1 MSPARPRVQ
10 PVATFLVERYW
21 PGVTLEAFTEAA
33 GRLSDSVD
41 RLRREG
47 AAIRTVAATLVPS
60 DEAAYWIVDAPSIDL
75 VGKACQGAGMG
86 AERIVPAI
94 ELRPSAQ
101 LRAVGPGRRMGEAVA
116 EGDDAEIAAS
126 MGRVTGDGGTPR

>member
-1 MSPARPRVQ
+1 MSPTRPRAR

-33 GRLSDSVD
+33 WRLGDSVD
-41 RLRREG
+41 RLRRDG
-47 AAIRTVAATLVPS
+47 AAIQTVASTLVPS
-60 DEAAYWIVDAPSIDL
+60 DGAAYWIVDAPSIDL
-75 VGKACQGAGMG
+75 VEKACRGAGIG

-101 LRAVGPGRRMGEAVA
+101 LRAVGPGRPVKAPPGASDVA
-116 EGDDAEIAAS
+116 RQA
-126 MGRVTGDGGTPR
+126 R

>member
-33 GRLSDSVD
+33 GRLADSVD

-47 AAIRTVAATLVPS
+47 AAIRTVAATLVPG
-60 DEAAYWIVDAPSIDL
+60 DEAAYWVVEAPSIEL
-75 VGKACQGAGMG
+75 VELACARAGVPV
-86 AERIVPAI
+86 ERIVGAFDLDRSVV
-94 ELRPSAQ
+94 EE
-101 LRAVGPGRRMGEAVA
+101 VG
-116 EGDDAEIAAS
+116 S
-126 MGRVTGDGGTPR
+126 